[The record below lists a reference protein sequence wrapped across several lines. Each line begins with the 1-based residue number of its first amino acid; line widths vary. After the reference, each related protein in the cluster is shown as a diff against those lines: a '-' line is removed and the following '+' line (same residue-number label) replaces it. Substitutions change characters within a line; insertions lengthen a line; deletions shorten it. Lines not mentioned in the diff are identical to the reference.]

1 MKMVR
6 SRENLIGAWVFL
18 IGVVLAVIAGLFQEV
33 LGLSTSNVIYILLVV
48 MGFII
53 GIANVGDKDSITF
66 LIAALTL
73 IIVSGLG
80 QTPLTFISNL
90 SPILSSMI
98 NILTALLVMM
108 IPATVIVALK
118 TVFSVARV

>member
-6 SRENLIGAWVFL
+6 SRENLIGAWTFL
-18 IGVVLAVIAGLFQEV
+18 IGVVLAVIAGLFQKV
-33 LGLSTSNVIYILLVV
+33 LGLSTSNVLYILLVV

-66 LIAALTL
+66 LIASLTL

-80 QTPLTFISNL
+80 QTPLSFISNL
-90 SPILSSMI
+90 SPILSSMT

-118 TVFSVARV
+118 TVFSVAKV